1 MLQQT
6 QVKRVIPFYKKFIRK
21 FPTARALARAKFP
34 EVLAAWQGLGYN
46 RRAKFLH
53 EAANI
58 IAKKG
63 FPQETKEI
71 EKLPGVGQYTARAIA
86 AFAFNRPEIFVE
98 TNIRTVFIHF
108 CFPKRKKVS
117 DREILPL
124 VAQTLI
130 RSKMQPRDFYA
141 ALMDY
146 GVHLKQRG
154 VQLNSKSTQY
164 VKQSR
169 FRGSARQLRGALV
182 RELLKHGTTLATLV
196 RHIPRSK
203 EEIARELSRLAAEGL
218 VKLHGRYFSIPD

>member
-6 QVKRVIPFYKKFIRK
+6 QVGRVIPFYKKFIKK
-21 FPTARALARAKFP
+21 FPTARVLSHAKFS
-34 EVLAAWQGLGYN
+34 EVLALWQGLGYN

-53 EAANI
+53 GASNI

-71 EKLPGVGQYTARAIA
+71 EKFPGVGNYTARAIA
-86 AFAFNRPEIFVE
+86 TFAFNKSEVFVE
-98 TNIRTVFIHF
+98 TNIRTTFLHF
-108 CFPKRKKVS
+108 CFSNRKKVS
-117 DREILPL
+117 DRELLPL
-124 VAQTLI
+124 VKEALAL
-130 RSKMQPRDFYA
+130 SPMQPRDFYQSI
-141 ALMDY
+141 MDY
-146 GVHLKQRG
+146 GAYLKGKGVHL
-154 VQLNSKSTQY
+154 NPKSTQY

-169 FRGSARQLRGALV
+169 FKGSARQLRGALV

-203 EEIARELSRLAAEGL
+203 EEIVRELSRLASEGL